1 MTKYHSLKNKTIGGI
16 GKISSYDIEFT
27 FNGKKP
33 QTFRL
38 VFFPLTDDVVGAE
51 RIAEV
56 YDVNPKIL
64 FAVSIIFFDQAYELI
79 PTDELNGRTPFDK
92 IDKAVHYNR
101 NENNY
106 FFNVLISYILDYI
119 EESKVHYLYFSGYSD
134 SHKRTYERLLQKV
147 QSRLILEYEDLGGGD
162 YVVKTCYSNQEEGNS
177 G

>member
-1 MTKYHSLKNKTIGGI
+1 M
-16 GKISSYDIEFT
+16 YDI
-27 FNGKKP
+27 
-33 QTFRL
+33 
-38 VFFPLTDDVVGAE
+38 
-51 RIAEV
+51 
-56 YDVNPKIL
+56 NPKIL

-106 FFNVLISYILDYI
+106 LFNVLISYILDYI

-147 QSRLILEYEDLGGGD
+147 QSRLI
-162 YVVKTCYSNQEEGNS
+162 
-177 G
+177 